1 MSPATMREFAMAH
14 PHADRSAAPAVQ
26 TPKPVRRP
34 AIAHPGTP
42 AFDPSRL
49 DAPQGAARMPGA
61 VSRAN
66 EIVRAI
72 GLRPITGLSGPKIGY

>member
-1 MSPATMREFAMAH
+1 MAN
-14 PHADRSAAPAVQ
+14 PRADRSAAPVAASIPSMPARRADAPARPEAK
-26 TPKPVRRP
+26 PKPSP
-34 AIAHPGTP
+34 
-42 AFDPSRL
+42 
-49 DAPQGAARMPGA
+49 

>member
-1 MSPATMREFAMAH
+1 MANSRS
-14 PHADRSAAPAVQ
+14 DRSLSNPRAPKASVRPDASVLR
-26 TPKPVRRP
+26 TDAKPKPKP
-34 AIAHPGTP
+34 T
-42 AFDPSRL
+42 
-49 DAPQGAARMPGA
+49 A

>member
-1 MSPATMREFAMAH
+1 MANSRS
-14 PHADRSAAPAVQ
+14 DRSLSQLRAPKASARPDAPVLRSEAK
-26 TPKPVRRP
+26 PKP
-34 AIAHPGTP
+34 T
-42 AFDPSRL
+42 
-49 DAPQGAARMPGA
+49 A

>member
-1 MSPATMREFAMAH
+1 MANSRS
-14 PHADRSAAPAVQ
+14 DRSLSQPRAPKAPARPDTPVLR
-26 TPKPVRRP
+26 TEPKPKP
-34 AIAHPGTP
+34 KPT
-42 AFDPSRL
+42 
-49 DAPQGAARMPGA
+49 A

>member
-1 MSPATMREFAMAH
+1 MANSRS
-14 PHADRSAAPAVQ
+14 DRSLSQPRAPKAAARPDAPVLRSEAK
-26 TPKPVRRP
+26 PKP
-34 AIAHPGTP
+34 T
-42 AFDPSRL
+42 
-49 DAPQGAARMPGA
+49 A

>member
-1 MSPATMREFAMAH
+1 MANSRS
-14 PHADRSAAPAVQ
+14 DRSLSQPRAPKASDRPDAPVLRSEAK
-26 TPKPVRRP
+26 PKP
-34 AIAHPGTP
+34 T
-42 AFDPSRL
+42 
-49 DAPQGAARMPGA
+49 A

>member
-1 MSPATMREFAMAH
+1 MQPASRKGSIMAN
-14 PHADRSAAPAVQ
+14 PRADRSAAPAASALP
-26 TPKPVRRP
+26 PKTAQPRR
-34 AIAHPGTP
+34 A
-42 AFDPSRL
+42 
-49 DAPQGAARMPGA
+49 DAPARSDAKPAA

>member
-1 MSPATMREFAMAH
+1 MAKSRS
-14 PHADRSAAPAVQ
+14 DRSLSQPRPPKAPARPDAPVLRSEAK
-26 TPKPVRRP
+26 PKP
-34 AIAHPGTP
+34 T
-42 AFDPSRL
+42 
-49 DAPQGAARMPGA
+49 A

>member
-1 MSPATMREFAMAH
+1 MANSRS
-14 PHADRSAAPAVQ
+14 DRSLSQPRAPKAPPRPDTPVLR
-26 TPKPVRRP
+26 TEPKPKP
-34 AIAHPGTP
+34 T
-42 AFDPSRL
+42 
-49 DAPQGAARMPGA
+49 A

>member
-1 MSPATMREFAMAH
+1 MATSRT
-14 PHADRSAAPAVQ
+14 DRSAASAAPSHSPAA
-26 TPKPVRRP
+26 PRR
-34 AIAHPGTP
+34 ADI
-42 AFDPSRL
+42 
-49 DAPQGAARMPGA
+49 GAARPETKPKPTA

>member
-1 MSPATMREFAMAH
+1 MANSRS
-14 PHADRSAAPAVQ
+14 DRSLSQPRAPKVPARPDAPVLRSEAK
-26 TPKPVRRP
+26 PKP
-34 AIAHPGTP
+34 T
-42 AFDPSRL
+42 
-49 DAPQGAARMPGA
+49 A

>member
-1 MSPATMREFAMAH
+1 MANSRS
-14 PHADRSAAPAVQ
+14 DRSLSQPRAPKAPARPDAPVLR
-26 TPKPVRRP
+26 TEAKPKP
-34 AIAHPGTP
+34 T
-42 AFDPSRL
+42 
-49 DAPQGAARMPGA
+49 A

>member
-1 MSPATMREFAMAH
+1 MANSRS
-14 PHADRSAAPAVQ
+14 DRSLSQPRAPKASERPDAPVLRSEAK
-26 TPKPVRRP
+26 PKP
-34 AIAHPGTP
+34 T
-42 AFDPSRL
+42 
-49 DAPQGAARMPGA
+49 A